1 MYSDLEL
8 APFSTLEELSLVL
21 YDVSVAANNSQLGG
35 ESNTAA
41 DVTVQVDQTNYT
53 GGVLHEDIFSTLF
66 LDRFETSSVE
76 NDYTSTW
83 QQ

>member
-21 YDVSVAANNSQLGG
+21 YDVSVAANNSQLSG

-66 LDRFETSSVE
+66 LDKVETSSVE